1 MLAGYLCVCC
11 SPPLEQLALF
21 IGGGVKIE
29 MWHAICHASALGPKI
44 AGERVF
50 LLHFFHYYK
59 VKLLPEVKKP
69 EKLQPTILLSGHGF
83 SLDAWLGGQQK
94 LLFKFSFSSDRDRA
108 GRKAN

>member
-1 MLAGYLCVCC
+1 
-11 SPPLEQLALF
+11 
-21 IGGGVKIE
+21 
-29 MWHAICHASALGPKI
+29 MWHAMCHASAWAKVNRTT
-44 AGERVF
+44 GERVF

-108 GRKAN
+108 GRKAVMNLQCLQRS